1 MNKERSYR
9 RFLALCITLLL
20 LLLAAGCGIME
31 GPETQA
37 DTQAVS
43 DFGYQITSQA
53 DAKPAVSASTF
64 PAKHRRLRLAQRCYR
79 GPGYRGN
86 GNSGGEA

>member
-53 DAKPAVSASTF
+53 DAKPAVSASTL
-64 PAKHRRLRLAQRCYR
+64 PSESIGGSDSYR
-79 GPGYRGN
+79 SEEHTS
-86 GNSGGEA
+86 NSSHAR

>member
-53 DAKPAVSASTF
+53 DAKPYPLPPF
-64 PAKHRRLRLAQRCYR
+64 PAKA
-79 GPGYRGN
+79 
-86 GNSGGEA
+86 SEAPTRTALLPRARV

>member
-53 DAKPAVSASTF
+53 DAKPAVSASTL
-64 PAKHRRLRLAQRCYR
+64 P
-79 GPGYRGN
+79 
-86 GNSGGEA
+86 SEASEAPTRTALLPRARV